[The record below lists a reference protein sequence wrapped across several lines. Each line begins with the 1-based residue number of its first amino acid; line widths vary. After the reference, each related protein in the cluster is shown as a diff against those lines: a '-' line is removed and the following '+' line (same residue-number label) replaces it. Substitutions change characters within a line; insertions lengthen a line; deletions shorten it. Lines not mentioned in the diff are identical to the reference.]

1 MTVVDALLGNLNTI
15 HLHLL
20 VIEVVVVIVVVR
32 VTDLDTCMVRY
43 GISNIVINSRNNV
56 AIDR

>member
-1 MTVVDALLGNLNTI
+1 M
-15 HLHLL
+15 HWHLL
-20 VIEVVVVIVVVR
+20 VIEVVVIVVVR

-43 GISNIVINSRNNV
+43 GISNVVINSRNNV